1 MHKLKLSLVP
11 LLLILAACV
20 TPPAPKSF
28 DDHVAAIRTALTL
41 TNDTATVL
49 VNGGHISKEKGR
61 EVLER
66 TIQARQATDVASG
79 FEDLNDATSIL
90 KEVQDFLC
98 RDLPENPNC
107 ALLLQQGARL

>member
-1 MHKLKLSLVP
+1 MKLKLLALP
-11 LLLILAACV
+11 LLLILAACA

-28 DDHVAAIRTALTL
+28 DESVAAVRTALTL

-66 TIQARQATDVASG
+66 TVQVRQATDVAG
-79 FEDLNDATSIL
+79 GLDDLKDATAIL
-90 KEVQDFLC
+90 KEAQAYLC
-98 RDLPENPNC
+98 KDLPQNPNC
-107 ALLLQQGARL
+107 ALLLQQGAAL

>member
-1 MHKLKLSLVP
+1 MRKLLVFP

-20 TPPAPKSF
+20 TPPQQRSF

-49 VNGGHISKEKGR
+49 VNGGHISKQRGR

-66 TIQARQATDVASG
+66 TVPIREAVDVAGGLEDLSDATDLLRA
-79 FEDLNDATSIL
+79 A
-90 KEVQDFLC
+90 QDYLC
-98 RDLPENPNC
+98 KDIPENPNC
-107 ALLLQQGARL
+107 ALLMQQGAVL